1 MARVEGGQ
9 DTRGEMEENGW
20 TPRETEKKKEN
31 GRKNRLGRE
40 IHESVAPVV
49 LNDDAKQENE

>member
-1 MARVEGGQ
+1 
-9 DTRGEMEENGW
+9 MEENGW